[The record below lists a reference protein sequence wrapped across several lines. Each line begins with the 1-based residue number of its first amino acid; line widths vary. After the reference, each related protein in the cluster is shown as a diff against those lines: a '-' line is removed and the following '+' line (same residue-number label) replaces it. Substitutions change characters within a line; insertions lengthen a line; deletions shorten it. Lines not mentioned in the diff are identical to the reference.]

1 MFASIYLY
9 IYLYMCIYLCANIYL
24 YLHISYVCSTGF
36 FGADHEVLTRA
47 RSEEVANWFQMKGV
61 KAGTPWIPTFSIGH
75 VVGLYNVRPP
85 VVM

>member
-1 MFASIYLY
+1 MFA
-9 IYLYMCIYLCANIYL
+9 AQ
-24 YLHISYVCSTGF
+24 VF